1 MLTAGQVGQYMRHT
15 LGGDIPPSLDVTA
28 LINQAGE
35 HLMSMRAWKFLE
47 RPQADLDLRGK
58 ITLTGA
64 TYYDN
69 QAGTPPASVT
79 NYTIESTGAF
89 ANYTFLDGDQIAITG
104 GANATE
110 GLYKVASRFN
120 DDEIVLKSSIGS
132 AADEDMDIAGT
143 MELDSVAL
151 PADFAEVIGY
161 NATDSLINS
170 LEFVTLGELLKFK
183 TQQIQVTS
191 FNFYG
196 AIIWP
201 EMNTAGPTVPFP
213 ILKIW
218 PTPTT
223 NDARGLTI
231 FYRAGW
237 VKITDDSDIVQIPP
251 WVEAFFV
258 QMAQAWARGFMEE
271 DTASLTQRLL
281 ELDQSPLYAS
291 AIRRDGMLQPNYGPL
306 RGGAVERMPQGINR
320 FARSTVS
327 GPS

>member
-1 MLTAGQVGQYMRHT
+1 MLIAGQVGQYMRHT

-64 TYYDN
+64 TW
-69 QAGTPPASVT
+69 T
-79 NYTIESTGAF
+79 ESSLTLTETALF
-89 ANYTFLDGDQIAITG
+89 ANYTFLNGDQIAITG
-104 GANATE
+104 GTGATE
-110 GLYKVASRFN
+110 GLYKVASRTSDN
-120 DDEIVLKSSIGS
+120 AIVLKSSIGS
-132 AADEDMDIAGT
+132 AADGNVDMVGT